1 MPWLWEAAIAKYGS
15 VCDEMKK
22 HRENMKS
29 PFSSAIRI
37 DERTS
42 SGRLGL
48 GATWGISGRVVWA
61 TTMVNKAFTA
71 SLRFTPLSTNDFF
84 RTKYFFCSILLSK
97 FFVAAFFGDGTMIQK
112 MVQLTDILLWYS
124 FPVKVVQLPTP
135 LRGAHDP
142 RR

>member
-1 MPWLWEAAIAKYGS
+1 
-15 VCDEMKK
+15 
-22 HRENMKS
+22 MKS

-48 GATWGISGRVVWA
+48 GATWGRSGRVVWA

-84 RTKYFFCSILLSK
+84 RTKYFLYSILLLK
-97 FFVAAFFGDGTMIQK
+97 FFVAAFLGDGTMI
-112 MVQLTDILLWYS
+112 
-124 FPVKVVQLPTP
+124 
-135 LRGAHDP
+135 
-142 RR
+142 

>member
-22 HRENMKS
+22 QRENMKS

-48 GATWGISGRVVWA
+48 GATWGRSGRVVWA
-61 TTMVNKAFTA
+61 TSMVNKAFTA
-71 SLRFTPLSTNDFF
+71 SLRFTPPLSTNDFF
-84 RTKYFFCSILLSK
+84 RTKYFLYSILLLK
-97 FFVAAFFGDGTMIQK
+97 FFVAAFLGDGTMI
-112 MVQLTDILLWYS
+112 
-124 FPVKVVQLPTP
+124 
-135 LRGAHDP
+135 
-142 RR
+142 